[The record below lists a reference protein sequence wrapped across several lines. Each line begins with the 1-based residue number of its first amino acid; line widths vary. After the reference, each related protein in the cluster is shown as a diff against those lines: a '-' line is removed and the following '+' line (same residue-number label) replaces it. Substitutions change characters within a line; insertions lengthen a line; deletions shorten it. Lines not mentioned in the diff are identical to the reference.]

1 MTTALE
7 GGEGSASRP
16 GRSLPPGKTLY
27 PLYMRL
33 GGPPGLVWTGAE
45 NLAPIGFRSPYRPT
59 RSQLLYRLSYPA
71 HNHSKTV
78 SSIYIAIRHCL
89 MTNLNVIFILCKS
102 LWNMTVI
109 LKFFIVKALV
119 EQYNYEIPFNNIY
132 KSISCLRENMESQKA
147 IISLWWIN
155 ISFFY

>member
-1 MTTALE
+1 
-7 GGEGSASRP
+7 
-16 GRSLPPGKTLY
+16 
-27 PLYMRL
+27 
-33 GGPPGLVWTGAE
+33 
-45 NLAPIGFRSPYRPT
+45 
-59 RSQLLYRLSYPA
+59 
-71 HNHSKTV
+71 
-78 SSIYIAIRHCL
+78 